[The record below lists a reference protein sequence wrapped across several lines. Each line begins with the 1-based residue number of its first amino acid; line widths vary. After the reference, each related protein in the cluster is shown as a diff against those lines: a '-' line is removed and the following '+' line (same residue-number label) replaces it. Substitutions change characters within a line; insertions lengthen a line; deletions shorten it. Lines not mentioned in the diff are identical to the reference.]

1 MSSIRPS
8 PFPAFAMSFAPFPR
22 RVRVVDL
29 TFSTTAS
36 RAEQSLECEIMEFG
50 QEHYRAERY
59 LNLHKPTLGHLE
71 TFGDGGKMQTLLSAI
86 ADTGRRVLPARL
98 ELQRKSE
105 RETAEA
111 ARSERW
117 RHDPQW
123 NERSTS

>member
-29 TFSTTAS
+29 TFSATAS

-59 LNLHKPTLGHLE
+59 LNLHMPTLGHLE
-71 TFGDGGKMQTLLSAI
+71 TFGNGGKMEQLLSAI
-86 ADTGRRVLPARL
+86 ADTGRRALPARL
-98 ELQRKSE
+98 ELQRKSA
-105 RETAEA
+105 RQAVEA

-117 RHDPQW
+117 RNDSQCS
-123 NERSTS
+123 ERST